1 MVRLS
6 LIFYGIQKVDY
17 YFPRLENHHGRL
29 SIHKVEQLAGVERR
43 AADRPCRSDS
53 PGSPRSISFRST
65 STPDQVSRGPQ
76 LAQFFPNVGS

>member
-29 SIHKVEQLAGVERR
+29 SIYEVEQSPGVERR
-43 AADRPCRSDS
+43 AADRRVVRIHRDLNAPSVPAVPLHGIR
-53 PGSPRSISFRST
+53 
-65 STPDQVSRGPQ
+65 
-76 LAQFFPNVGS
+76 